1 MIDSTLL
8 TQWEQA
14 AQALD
19 WPAVLRSAAVVC
31 VVLFAL
37 GAVLRMIFGRGSS
50 LNSALSAT
58 LSVLLVYLTAVIIS
72 WLMPQWRASLPQ
84 LPFVTVTQNRFFLWD
99 LHQVSKSVVY
109 GGILRLSILAFLV
122 NLLEAFMPHGKKIYT
137 WYLFRMGT
145 VLAALA
151 GYSMAT
157 TWLEHLFPGLF
168 DQYAQA
174 VVLGFWAVIALAGV
188 LKVLLSVVLTVVNPI
203 VGAVYTFFFSN
214 LVGKQFTKSILTT
227 ILCLAIVSIANQIGV
242 SQFAF
247 SDFSLVTCVPAG
259 LLALVT
265 LYLFGQFL

>member
-8 TQWEQA
+8 TQWEHA
-14 AQALD
+14 AQTLD
-19 WPAVLRSAAVVC
+19 WPTVLRSAAVVC

-50 LNSALSAT
+50 LNGALSAT
-58 LSVLLVYLTAVIIS
+58 LSVLLVYLTAVMLS
-72 WLMPQWRASLPQ
+72 WLVPQWRVALPQ
-84 LPFVTVTQNRFFLWD
+84 LPFVTVSQNRFFLWD

-122 NLLEAFMPHGKKIYT
+122 NLLEAFMPHGKKIHT

-145 VLAALA
+145 VLAALV
-151 GYSMAT
+151 GYSMVVA
-157 TWLEHLFPGLF
+157 WLERLLPGLF
-168 DQYAQA
+168 DQYAQ
-174 VVLGFWAVIALAGV
+174 VIVLGCWAVIALAGV

-227 ILCLAIVSIANQIGV
+227 VLCLAIVTLANQAGF

-265 LYLFGQFL
+265 LYLFGRFL

>member
-8 TQWEQA
+8 PQWEHA

-19 WPAVLRSAAVVC
+19 WSTVLRSAAVVC

-50 LNSALSAT
+50 LNGALSAT
-58 LSVLLVYLTAVIIS
+58 LSVLLAYLTAVMLS
-72 WLMPQWRASLPQ
+72 WLVPQWLVALPQ
-84 LPFVTVTQNRFFLWD
+84 LPFVTVSQNRFFLWD

-122 NLLEAFMPHGKKIYT
+122 NLLEAFMPHGKKIHT

-151 GYSMAT
+151 GYSMVVA
-157 TWLEHLFPGLF
+157 WLERLLPGLF
-168 DQYAQA
+168 DQYAQV

-227 ILCLAIVSIANQIGV
+227 VLCLAIVTLANQAGF

-265 LYLFGQFL
+265 LYLFGRFL